1 MGFGRRKK
9 HILVVSNVGQAN
21 EQRLK
26 LLLEEVC
33 RIKENGYQRNADEC
47 ESEKYYS
54 KVYFN
59 TDGANQDRIG
69 IKNIKS
75 TVKAIICFENL
86 NPRSNSLKANLE
98 ELRYV
103 FHSDELR
110 KKLNV
115 ILK

>member
-33 RIKENGYQRNADEC
+33 RIKGNGYQRNADEY
-47 ESEKYYS
+47 ESEKYYF

-69 IKNIKS
+69 ILIIIIRDPCLSYNWRYNISYK
-75 TVKAIICFENL
+75 
-86 NPRSNSLKANLE
+86 
-98 ELRYV
+98 RY
-103 FHSDELR
+103 
-110 KKLNV
+110 
-115 ILK
+115 